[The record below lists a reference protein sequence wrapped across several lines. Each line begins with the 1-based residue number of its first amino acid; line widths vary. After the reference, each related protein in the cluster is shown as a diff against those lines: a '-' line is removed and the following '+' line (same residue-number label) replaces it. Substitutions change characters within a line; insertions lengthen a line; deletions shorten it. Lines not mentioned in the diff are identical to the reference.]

1 VIKKV
6 FLVLILGSFALVGK
20 AQINF
25 SEDFLIERMMSR
37 YVQINRANTT
47 VSGYRINVMSSNDR
61 RKIEAAYSSFNGRFP
76 EYPCEWVHVKPYYIL
91 KAGAFLTRLE
101 AEAAVKRIKR
111 YYRSALPTNDSHIPI
126 QEILSH

>member
-1 VIKKV
+1 MIKKL
-6 FLVLILGSFALVGK
+6 FLILIFGCYAVIGV

-37 YVQINRANTT
+37 YTEINRANPS
-47 VSGYRINVMSSNDR
+47 VSGWRIQVMASTDR
-61 RKIEAAYSSFNGRFP
+61 RKVEAAYASFNGRFP
-76 EYPCEWVHVKPYYIL
+76 EYPCEWVHAKPYYKL

-101 AEAAVKRIKR
+101 AIAAVQRIKR
-111 YYRSALPTNDSHIPI
+111 HYRSALPTYDGKISI

>member
-1 VIKKV
+1 M
-6 FLVLILGSFALVGK
+6 VLILGSFALVGK

-37 YVQINRANTT
+37 YVQINQENPY
-47 VSGYRINVMSSNDR
+47 VSGWRIQVMASTDR
-61 RKIEAAYSSFNGRFP
+61 RKVEAAYSSFNGRFP
-76 EYPCEWVHVKPYYIL
+76 EYPCEWVQAKPYYKL

-101 AEAAVKRIKR
+101 AVAAVKRIKR
-111 YYRSALPTNDSHIPI
+111 YYRSALPTYDGHISI